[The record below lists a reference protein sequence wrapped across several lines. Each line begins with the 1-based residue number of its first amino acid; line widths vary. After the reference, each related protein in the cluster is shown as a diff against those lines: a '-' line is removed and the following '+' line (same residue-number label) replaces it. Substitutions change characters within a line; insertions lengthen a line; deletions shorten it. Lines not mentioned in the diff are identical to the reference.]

1 MLLMIEKLGKLGC
14 NEVDSKVLALY
25 KYSSSC
31 DKTGRWM
38 KRDQL
43 CCDFELRTL
52 HYIFGC

>member
-25 KYSSSC
+25 EYSSSR

-43 CCDFELRTL
+43 CCDFELRTV
-52 HYIFGC
+52 HYLFGC